1 MLQTLARPI
10 VAKPSGLVAD
20 PVDVALGARIRVAR
34 KLSGFSQ
41 EKLAAEI
48 GVTFQQLQKY
58 EKGVNRCGP
67 SRLTA
72 IARSCGRPI
81 EWFYGDAETAAKDG
95 SDAVIFTL
103 VASDPALIRDVAA
116 LSMKHRALVKNLVAA
131 LAGQER
137 AA

>member
-1 MLQTLARPI
+1 M
-10 VAKPSGLVAD
+10 
-20 PVDVALGARIRVAR
+20 
-34 KLSGFSQ
+34 
-41 EKLAAEI
+41 